1 MGTVLESLD
10 LHGLADDTLIIFT
23 TEGCAAGLLAWMRET
38 EDPLLHGDP
47 APPPGAE
54 INDPDQLSPSEP
66 LTVVS

>member
-1 MGTVLESLD
+1 
-10 LHGLADDTLIIFT
+10 
-23 TEGCAAGLLAWMRET
+23 MRET